1 MAMTVF
7 RVELDKLK
15 NNIGQFNSI
24 VLNLLRSCR
33 DRLNGHIL
41 AKGNV
46 HELAPRDIGLGNVPD
61 WLPAQQ
67 DQAKG
72 GTNNSSFM
80 TPKRVDNYAE
90 ENIFKAIE
98 KAFND
103 AADRL

>member
-15 NNIGQFNSI
+15 GNIGQFNNI
-24 VLNLLRSCR
+24 ILNLLRSAR
-33 DRLNGHIL
+33 DRMNAHIL
-41 AKGNV
+41 EKGNV
-46 HELAPRDIGLGNVPD
+46 HGLEPRDIGLGNVPD

-67 DQAKG
+67 AQAKG

-98 KAFND
+98 KVFND
-103 AADRL
+103 AYDRL